1 MRKPRAATIAAAL
14 ATALALFA
22 GFPIPAHAEIRTSD
36 VILGTTAAD
45 RGIVQGELPDITA
58 PHAMVLGQDGLA
70 YYERN
75 ADEPIKIASVTKV
88 MTALV
93 ALEHCELTDIVTV
106 DYAAATVGE
115 SSLGLLEGDA
125 LTMEDALTGLMVM
138 SGNDAATAI
147 AIAAGAKI
155 DPATTDPYSTFI
167 EAMNQKAKELG
178 CTDTVFENPHGLDF
192 DSWAGDLHST
202 TRDITAVFS
211 AAMKNESF
219 RAIDN
224 SDRTS
229 ISVTSADG
237 TQRTLTLTVRNQ
249 IHGQEGNIG
258 GKTGT
263 TMEAGNC
270 FVGAFS
276 RENGGEVYV
285 AIFGA
290 ADNDT
295 RFVDTLA
302 LANWYYDHIATVPY
316 INTPVTRNGVPLV
329 GEATCS
335 AWCDRTAAVTLED
348 PNATFS
354 VFSLGDELVQDVK
367 YDKLDGAVEQGAT
380 VGTMS
385 LRQGD
390 VTVGSA
396 NLVSAESV
404 PEPNPIEWLMI
415 KFDRLIRLFE
425 GRPSTAESVV
435 VNEAADP
442 LGYDNWNAA

>member
-1 MRKPRAATIAAAL
+1 
-14 ATALALFA
+14 
-22 GFPIPAHAEIRTSD
+22 
-36 VILGTTAAD
+36 
-45 RGIVQGELPDITA
+45 
-58 PHAMVLGQDGLA
+58 
-70 YYERN
+70 
-75 ADEPIKIASVTKV
+75 
-88 MTALV
+88 
-93 ALEHCELTDIVTV
+93 
-106 DYAAATVGE
+106 
-115 SSLGLLEGDA
+115 
-125 LTMEDALTGLMVM
+125 MEDALTGLMVM

-202 TRDITAVFS
+202 TRDVTAVFA
-211 AAMKNESF
+211 AAMKNENF

-237 TQRTLTLTVRNQ
+237 SQRTLTLTVRNQ

-276 RENGGEVYV
+276 REDGGEVYV

-295 RFVDTLA
+295 RFADTLA

-329 GEATCS
+329 GEATCC

-354 VFSLGDELVQDVK
+354 VFSLGDELVQDVE
-367 YDKLDGAVEQGAT
+367 YDELDGAVEQGAT

-390 VTVGSA
+390 VTVGNA

-404 PEPNPIEWLMI
+404 PEPNPFEWLMI

-425 GRPSTAESVV
+425 GRPSTAKSVV
-435 VNEAADP
+435 VNEVANP
-442 LGYDNWNAA
+442 LGYDSWGAA

>member
-1 MRKPRAATIAAAL
+1 
-14 ATALALFA
+14 
-22 GFPIPAHAEIRTSD
+22 
-36 VILGTTAAD
+36 
-45 RGIVQGELPDITA
+45 
-58 PHAMVLGQDGLA
+58 
-70 YYERN
+70 
-75 ADEPIKIASVTKV
+75 
-88 MTALV
+88 
-93 ALEHCELTDIVTV
+93 
-106 DYAAATVGE
+106 
-115 SSLGLLEGDA
+115 
-125 LTMEDALTGLMVM
+125 
-138 SGNDAATAI
+138 
-147 AIAAGAKI
+147 
-155 DPATTDPYSTFI
+155 
-167 EAMNQKAKELG
+167 
-178 CTDTVFENPHGLDF
+178 
-192 DSWAGDLHST
+192 
-202 TRDITAVFS
+202 
-211 AAMKNESF
+211 
-219 RAIDN
+219 
-224 SDRTS
+224 
-229 ISVTSADG
+229 
-237 TQRTLTLTVRNQ
+237 
-249 IHGQEGNIG
+249 
-258 GKTGT
+258 
-263 TMEAGNC
+263 MEAGNC
-270 FVGAFS
+270 FVGAVS

-295 RFVDTLA
+295 RFADTLA

-380 VGTMS
+380 VGTIS

>member
-1 MRKPRAATIAAAL
+1 MRKPRTATIAAAL
-14 ATALALFA
+14 TTALALFA
-22 GFPIPAHAEIRTSD
+22 GFPTPAHAEIRTSD

-106 DYAAATVGE
+106 DHAAATVGE
-115 SSLGLLEGDA
+115 SSLGLLEGDV

-192 DSWAGDLHST
+192 DSWAGNLHST
-202 TRDITAVFS
+202 TRDITAVFA
-211 AAMKNESF
+211 AAMKNENF

-335 AWCDRTAAVTLED
+335 A
-348 PNATFS
+348 
-354 VFSLGDELVQDVK
+354 
-367 YDKLDGAVEQGAT
+367 
-380 VGTMS
+380 
-385 LRQGD
+385 
-390 VTVGSA
+390 
-396 NLVSAESV
+396 
-404 PEPNPIEWLMI
+404 
-415 KFDRLIRLFE
+415 
-425 GRPSTAESVV
+425 
-435 VNEAADP
+435 
-442 LGYDNWNAA
+442 

>member
-167 EAMNQKAKELG
+167 EAMNQKAKDLG

-192 DSWAGDLHST
+192 DSWAGDL
-202 TRDITAVFS
+202 
-211 AAMKNESF
+211 
-219 RAIDN
+219 
-224 SDRTS
+224 
-229 ISVTSADG
+229 
-237 TQRTLTLTVRNQ
+237 
-249 IHGQEGNIG
+249 
-258 GKTGT
+258 
-263 TMEAGNC
+263 
-270 FVGAFS
+270 AFDYARHNRGVLCRHEK
-276 RENGGEVYV
+276 RELPRY
-285 AIFGA
+285 
-290 ADNDT
+290 
-295 RFVDTLA
+295 
-302 LANWYYDHIATVPY
+302 
-316 INTPVTRNGVPLV
+316 
-329 GEATCS
+329 
-335 AWCDRTAAVTLED
+335 
-348 PNATFS
+348 
-354 VFSLGDELVQDVK
+354 
-367 YDKLDGAVEQGAT
+367 
-380 VGTMS
+380 
-385 LRQGD
+385 
-390 VTVGSA
+390 
-396 NLVSAESV
+396 
-404 PEPNPIEWLMI
+404 
-415 KFDRLIRLFE
+415 
-425 GRPSTAESVV
+425 
-435 VNEAADP
+435 
-442 LGYDNWNAA
+442 